1 MHLTQLLMINQSR
14 LIKIVAGVLS
24 LLCVVGCDFAKMK
37 KCPSYVATY
46 IDIQGLKLETT
57 SDKMSVEVNPSQG
70 FSNEYDFLAEDS
82 KFAYKYESLCRK
94 HNDLSYNQKISVING
109 LKFRK

>member
-1 MHLTQLLMINQSR
+1 MHLTQLLMISQSR

-70 FSNEYDFLAEDS
+70 FSNEYDFCWYRCSQRQARLFHS
-82 KFAYKYESLCRK
+82 QLGRQSPGGCV
-94 HNDLSYNQKISVING
+94 HHP
-109 LKFRK
+109 

>member
-1 MHLTQLLMINQSR
+1 MISQSR

-46 IDIQGLKLETT
+46 IDIQGLKLKST

-82 KFAYKYESLCRK
+82 KFAYKSEFCTKL
-94 HNDLSYNQKISVING
+94 YN
-109 LKFRK
+109 

>member
-1 MHLTQLLMINQSR
+1 MISQSR

-82 KFAYKYESLCRK
+82 KLPINMKVCVVSTTIFHIIRK
-94 HNDLSYNQKISVING
+94 
-109 LKFRK
+109 

>member
-14 LIKIVAGVLS
+14 LIKVVAGVLS

-46 IDIQGLKLETT
+46 IDIYYCPLKL
-57 SDKMSVEVNPSQG
+57 
-70 FSNEYDFLAEDS
+70 FDS
-82 KFAYKYESLCRK
+82 TK
-94 HNDLSYNQKISVING
+94 N
-109 LKFRK
+109 

>member
-1 MHLTQLLMINQSR
+1 MHLTQLLMISQSR

-70 FSNEYDFLAEDS
+70 LATNMIS
-82 KFAYKYESLCRK
+82 W
-94 HNDLSYNQKISVING
+94 QKILNLPINM
-109 LKFRK
+109 KVCVVSTTIFHIIRK